1 MDVLTERENGN
12 LRWAVAAVLLALTI
26 AVGVLLLGRTC

>member
-12 LRWAVAAVLLALTI
+12 LRWAVAVLLALTI